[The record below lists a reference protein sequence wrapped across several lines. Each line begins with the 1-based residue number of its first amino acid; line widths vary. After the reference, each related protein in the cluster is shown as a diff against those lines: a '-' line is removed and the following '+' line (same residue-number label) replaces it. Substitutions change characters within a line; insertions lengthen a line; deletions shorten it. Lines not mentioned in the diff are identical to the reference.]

1 MNTKASQPV
10 ATPAHKTPI
19 TVRGAKVLIKG
30 NGVTPEP
37 ADRLAVKA
45 IVDAPKSN
53 RAHNTPDRQALAMFI
68 VAMFRLAT
76 GEWCAPKLEAR
87 RVYAGPSFIV
97 DASTMV
103 GARPGDDTWNDQ
115 SFVVSALKTGAGLAD
130 VSHLNIGMVRID
142 GHKFKVCPQ
151 YAKQ

>member
-1 MNTKASQPV
+1 MKKVSSQPV
-10 ATPAHKTPI
+10 PTPVHKTPI
-19 TVRGAKVLIKG
+19 TVRGAKVLIKS

-37 ADRLAVKA
+37 VDRLAVKA
-45 IVDAPKSN
+45 AVLAPKSN

-76 GEWCAPKLEAR
+76 GAWSDRSLQAR
-87 RVYAGPSFIV
+87 SEYDGPSFVV

-115 SFVVSALKTGAGLAD
+115 AFLVSALKTGAGLAD
-130 VSHLNIGMVRID
+130 VSHLNIGLVRID

-151 YAKQ
+151 YAKE